1 MCLLRSL
8 KNPIQQSVDI
18 TNITFVANTIGKKF
32 HPELRMISA
41 FHA

>member
-18 TNITFVANTIGKKF
+18 TNITCIVSVILYDYALNVRRNI
-32 HPELRMISA
+32 
-41 FHA
+41 